1 MIRCTGPG
9 QIALEVWAYIHAWR
23 ALGQLR
29 AEAAIEPLLSL
40 LRFVDEIGDDW
51 VAEELPVVYSMIGPV
66 AIPALTAYLASASH
80 GLWARAAACAALTK
94 IGQKHP
100 EARDDC
106 VAVLTRQL
114 ERFPEQDPTLNAD
127 LIVGLVELNAV
138 ESAPV
143 MERSFAAN
151 AVDLMMMGDWEDVQ
165 VELGLKE
172 KREGPAP
179 RFGWYEDVK
188 EQERHLARQ
197 QKKQSDQ
204 KRKKKAKAKRKQQKA
219 SRKKNQ

>member
-1 MIRCTGPG
+1 MSESEYTSPVSELLTYGEEKIRGPQWFDYLSSG
-9 QIALEVWAYIHAWR
+9 IGPEHIPDLIRMATDDTVYRAGSDSLEVWAYIHAWR

-40 LRFVDEIGDDW
+40 LRFVDEVGDDW
-51 VAEELPVVYSMIGPV
+51 VTEELPVVYSMIGPV
-66 AIPALTAYLASASH
+66 AIPTLIAYLADASH

-143 MERSFAAN
+143 MERSFAAD

-165 VELGLKE
+165 VELGLN
-172 KREGPAP
+172 RET
-179 RFGWYEDVK
+179 
-188 EQERHLARQ
+188 
-197 QKKQSDQ
+197 
-204 KRKKKAKAKRKQQKA
+204 
-219 SRKKNQ
+219 

>member
-66 AIPALTAYLASASH
+66 AIPTLIAYLADASH

-143 MERSFAAN
+143 MERSFAAD

-165 VELGLKE
+165 VELGLN
-172 KREGPAP
+172 RET
-179 RFGWYEDVK
+179 
-188 EQERHLARQ
+188 
-197 QKKQSDQ
+197 
-204 KRKKKAKAKRKQQKA
+204 
-219 SRKKNQ
+219 